1 MYNSAT
7 SPRKGNYAY
16 IDTSVKPEYNIQKDE
31 LEDTP
36 ASEADTNWNIYVLL
50 LLRRNNLIR
59 IQEVIPQGG
68 LYTFVIE
75 VLDERLLDCGQEQ
88 EQLIETIRQKEW
100 DYYEGALKT
109 IQLAVRN
116 YKKVCWSE
124 MFYDTY
130 DKVSEYCA
138 GCDKHM
144 EPINGDTFEFALKSA
159 VQSPL
164 RPLLAE
170 QTALLGGA
178 KDAIVYVQDENRA
191 ALVDA
196 LLKKGLSVLIV
207 KDRLEGMDALSNC
220 ENVLILNEY
229 TLTKLVQKNNWYYL
243 SGLIGVLYQGTPSEI
258 YEELR
263 IVSNRLSGRPETG
276 IVHIIAENRRFDWMD
291 KSFSDLV
298 EGPVLS
304 LQTILNG

>member
-1 MYNSAT
+1 M
-7 SPRKGNYAY
+7 
-16 IDTSVKPEYNIQKDE
+16 
-31 LEDTP
+31 
-36 ASEADTNWNIYVLL
+36 
-50 LLRRNNLIR
+50 
-59 IQEVIPQGG
+59 
-68 LYTFVIE
+68 IE

-138 GCDKHM
+138 GCDKHT
-144 EPINGDTFEFALKSA
+144 ESIKGDTFEFALKSA

-276 IVHIIAENRRFDWMD
+276 IVHIIAENKRFDWMD

>member
-1 MYNSAT
+1 M
-7 SPRKGNYAY
+7 
-16 IDTSVKPEYNIQKDE
+16 
-31 LEDTP
+31 
-36 ASEADTNWNIYVLL
+36 
-50 LLRRNNLIR
+50 
-59 IQEVIPQGG
+59 
-68 LYTFVIE
+68 
-75 VLDERLLDCGQEQ
+75 
-88 EQLIETIRQKEW
+88 
-100 DYYEGALKT
+100 
-109 IQLAVRN
+109 
-116 YKKVCWSE
+116 
-124 MFYDTY
+124 
-130 DKVSEYCA
+130 
-138 GCDKHM
+138 
-144 EPINGDTFEFALKSA
+144 
-159 VQSPL
+159 
-164 RPLLAE
+164 
-170 QTALLGGA
+170 
-178 KDAIVYVQDENRA
+178 
-191 ALVDA
+191 
-196 LLKKGLSVLIV
+196 LIV

>member
-1 MYNSAT
+1 M
-7 SPRKGNYAY
+7 
-16 IDTSVKPEYNIQKDE
+16 
-31 LEDTP
+31 
-36 ASEADTNWNIYVLL
+36 
-50 LLRRNNLIR
+50 
-59 IQEVIPQGG
+59 
-68 LYTFVIE
+68 
-75 VLDERLLDCGQEQ
+75 
-88 EQLIETIRQKEW
+88 
-100 DYYEGALKT
+100 
-109 IQLAVRN
+109 
-116 YKKVCWSE
+116 
-124 MFYDTY
+124 
-130 DKVSEYCA
+130 
-138 GCDKHM
+138 
-144 EPINGDTFEFALKSA
+144 
-159 VQSPL
+159 
-164 RPLLAE
+164 
-170 QTALLGGA
+170 GGA

-220 ENVLILNEY
+220 ENV
-229 TLTKLVQKNNWYYL
+229 